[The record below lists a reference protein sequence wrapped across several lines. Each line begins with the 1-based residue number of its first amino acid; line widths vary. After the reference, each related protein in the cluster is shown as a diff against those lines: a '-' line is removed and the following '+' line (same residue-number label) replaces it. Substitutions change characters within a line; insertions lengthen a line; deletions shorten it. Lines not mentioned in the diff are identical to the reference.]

1 MIIVEQ
7 RGDRWVVVNSET
19 GDVLRSLPSKG
30 LADQIAAAFER
41 IPEGIVPT
49 SFGNFQDTN
58 TGQSYATLQEAISAK
73 TESDRVAGLEEDV
86 SKFED
91 RITEAGR
98 LREELAANRGARTQ
112 GQLLNQLTRAIL
124 GSGGEMSQVAALTP
138 QIQEASQRS
147 LQDYITGSQAT
158 TQQQLAQFIPTE
170 IGAEYNQARLQDAMS
185 QFMMNEETQRAQIQA
200 QLDSQPEWWE
210 TILGSAG
217 SALGTAAGTAIGT
230 SIFS

>member
-30 LADQIAAAFER
+30 LADQFAAAFER

-98 LREELAANRGARTQ
+98 LR
-112 GQLLNQLTRAIL
+112 
-124 GSGGEMSQVAALTP
+124 
-138 QIQEASQRS
+138 
-147 LQDYITGSQAT
+147 
-158 TQQQLAQFIPTE
+158 
-170 IGAEYNQARLQDAMS
+170 
-185 QFMMNEETQRAQIQA
+185 
-200 QLDSQPEWWE
+200 
-210 TILGSAG
+210 
-217 SALGTAAGTAIGT
+217 
-230 SIFS
+230 